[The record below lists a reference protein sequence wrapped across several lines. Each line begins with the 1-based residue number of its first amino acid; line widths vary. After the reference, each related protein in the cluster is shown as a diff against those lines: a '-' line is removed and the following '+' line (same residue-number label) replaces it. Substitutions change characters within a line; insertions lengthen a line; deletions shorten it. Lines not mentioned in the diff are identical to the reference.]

1 MNAKKTLVML
11 LLVSIILMQS
21 LCACPALAQKISKD
35 IGSEE
40 PNYSSLDNALNA
52 SASDG
57 KLAGEIDMEAPFI
70 DNDSGGLGGEI
81 GATIDAQNE
90 MENKDFLGEDN

>member
-1 MNAKKTLVML
+1 MKKVFIAMVIML
-11 LLVSIILMQS
+11 LAISS
-21 LCACPALAQKISKD
+21 CSFAAEKITKE
-35 IGSEE
+35 IGSDD

-57 KLAGEIDMEAPFI
+57 KLAGETDMEAPFI